1 MFDISKDCLHNISKK
16 EFFLLDDEN
25 QKPAKIVDS
34 NGQFRV
40 VNNTNNSLSFLQI
53 DDCVYKSGDE
63 SRCDCAIFDSGTFCF
78 IELKTCKNKKQ
89 TIKKNRKKAEDQLDK
104 SIIKFKNH
112 YLLEGK
118 RLEAYVCLT
127 CISDEKLIHIP
138 STVNQDKIFKFE
150 EEYNTKLEYLCNK
163 EFEV

>member
-1 MFDISKDCLHNISKK
+1 MLDISEICLHNISKK

-25 QKPAKIVDS
+25 QKPTKVVDS

-40 VNNTNNSLSFLQI
+40 VNNSSNSLSFLQI
-53 DDCVYKSGDE
+53 DDCIYRSGDE
-63 SRCDCAIFDSGTFCF
+63 SRCDCTIFNSDTFCF
-78 IELKTCKNKKQ
+78 IELKTCKNKN
-89 TIKKNRKKAEDQLDK
+89 KKPNRRKAENQLEET
-104 SIIKFKNH
+104 IVKFKNH
-112 YLLEGK
+112 YLLEDK

-127 CISDEKLIHIP
+127 CNRDEKLIHIP
-138 STVNQDKIFKFE
+138 STANQDKIFEFE